1 MRGPEADLTLLSD
14 TLREAGKL
22 ALRYWRHKPKFYD
35 KPGDAGPVSEAD
47 LAVNDLLLAKL
58 RAARPEYGW
67 LSEETADTP
76 ERLARD
82 DCFIIDPIDGTRS
95 FIQGE
100 DTFAIA
106 AGICHRG
113 RMTAGAVYLPALE
126 RLYTAHAE
134 GPARMNGQTITAS
147 ERSAPDGAT
156 MLTATPN
163 LAASHWPGG
172 LPDVRRAF
180 RPSLAYRLCLVA
192 EGRHDSMVSFRP
204 TWEWDIAAA
213 SLIVE
218 RAGGRATAGNGAALI
233 FNTPGARIPSGVL
246 AAGAALHPR
255 LLALHLPS

>member
-1 MRGPEADLTLLSD
+1 LQGPEADLSLLSD
-14 TLREAGKL
+14 ALREAGKL
-22 ALRYWRHKPKFYD
+22 ALRYWRHKPKFHD
-35 KPGDAGPVSEAD
+35 KPDGAGPVSEAD

-58 RAARPEYGW
+58 RAARPDYGW

-76 ERLARD
+76 ERLTRD
-82 DCFIIDPIDGTRS
+82 TCFIIDPIDGTRS

-106 AGICHRG
+106 AGICHQG
-113 RMTAGAVYLPALE
+113 RMTAGAVCLPALG
-126 RLYTAHAE
+126 RLYTAHAH
-134 GPARMNGQTITAS
+134 GPALMNGTPISAS
-147 ERSAPDGAT
+147 ERSEPDGAT

-163 LAASHWPGG
+163 LAPAQWPGG

-192 EGRHDSMVSFRP
+192 EGRHDSMASFRP

-218 RAGGRATAGNGAALI
+218 RAGGTASGGNGAPLI
-233 FNTPGARIPSGVL
+233 FNTPEARIASGVL

-255 LLALHLPS
+255 LLALHIAS